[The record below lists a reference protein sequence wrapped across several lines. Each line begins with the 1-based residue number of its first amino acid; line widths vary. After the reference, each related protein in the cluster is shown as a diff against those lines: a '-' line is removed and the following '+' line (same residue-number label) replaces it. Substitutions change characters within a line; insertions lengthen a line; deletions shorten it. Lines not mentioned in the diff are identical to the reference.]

1 MRFQDNLFMLKKM
14 LLPFGDHDL
23 VVHNLANNCFVVVR
37 VEVHGLVKSRR
48 HLHHHPLGQE
58 SAYLS
63 VQEEV
68 CAPLAQGLMVE
79 AEAALNNAMDIDSNN
94 YT

>member
-1 MRFQDNLFMLKKM
+1 M
-14 LLPFGDHDL
+14 
-23 VVHNLANNCFVVVR
+23 A
-37 VEVHGLVKSRR
+37 
-48 HLHHHPLGQE
+48 PLGQE

-79 AEAALNNAMDIDSNN
+79 AEAALNKAMDIDSNN